1 MFVPLKT
8 LRVAEETIKA
18 EEHSKEGRKTVVVT
32 FGEGSMG
39 LEFAPRRRGGGC
51 VLLQLIK
58 GGVADKLYRKRL
70 RKSMRLMSINAENVA
85 HLHFDDVLNTL
96 KTASRPIKLQ
106 FLSAPHRPGSAQG
119 RVSGRVRRDGRGRGR
134 GGRNR
139 GGGRGHRSKS
149 PPTARRSSGLVE
161 KTFEAGSL
169 GIEFVAKK
177 KGGVLVKNIV
187 PNSQSA
193 AMVEPPLRKAM
204 TLTKVGS
211 TDVELWS
218 LKEVLAR
225 IGALPRPL
233 VLTFKIAPGKDWTK
247 RE

>member
-1 MFVPLKT
+1 
-8 LRVAEETIKA
+8 
-18 EEHSKEGRKTVVVT
+18 
-32 FGEGSMG
+32 
-39 LEFAPRRRGGGC
+39 
-51 VLLQLIK
+51 
-58 GGVADKLYRKRL
+58 
-70 RKSMRLMSINAENVA
+70 MRLMAINAENVA
-85 HLHFDDVLNTL
+85 HLHFDDVLQTL
-96 KTASRPIKLQ
+96 KTAARPIKLQ

-119 RVSGRVRRDGRGRGR
+119 RAPGRVRRDGRGRGR

-139 GGGRGHRSKS
+139 GGGRGGRNRGHRSKS

-161 KTFEAGSL
+161 KTFEEGSL
-169 GIEFVAKK
+169 GIEFVSKK
-177 KGGVLVKNIV
+177 KGGVLIKNIV

-233 VLTFKIAPGKDWTK
+233 VLTFKITPGKDWTK